1 MLLLA
6 QPEVTSMQQVLSER
20 LLPRSRS
27 SWLAET
33 ALIVGATLFIAAFA
47 QLSIPLQPVP
57 ITGQTFAV
65 LLVGMALGSR
75 RGALAVAAYLA
86 AGAAGLPV
94 FAEAKSGI
102 ATLLGPTG
110 GYLVGFVAA
119 AWVVGYLAERGWDRN
134 LLRTFAAMVA
144 GNVVIYAFGLAWLL
158 SYFGGDLNATLAAG
172 VYPFLL
178 GDAIKAAAAALLLP
192 ASWKLLGSK

>member
-1 MLLLA
+1 
-6 QPEVTSMQQVLSER
+6 MQQVLSER
-20 LLPRSRS
+20 LLPHSRS
-27 SWLAET
+27 SWLSGA
-33 ALIVGATLFIAAFA
+33 ALILGATLFIAAVA

-75 RGALAVAAYLA
+75 RGALALATYLA

-119 AWVVGYLAERGWDRN
+119 AWAVGYLAERGWDRS
-134 LLRTFAAMVA
+134 LLKTFAAMVIGSA
-144 GNVVIYAFGLAWLL
+144 VIYVFGLGWLTR
-158 SYFGGDLNATLAAG
+158 YFAGDLNASLAAG
-172 VYPFLL
+172 MYPFLI
-178 GDAIKAAAAALLLP
+178 GDAIKAALAALLLP
-192 ASWKLLGSK
+192 TAWKILGTKK

>member
-1 MLLLA
+1 
-6 QPEVTSMQQVLSER
+6 MQQVLSER

-27 SWLAET
+27 SWLTET

-75 RGALAVAAYLA
+75 LGALALGAYLA
-86 AGAAGLPV
+86 EGAVGLPV

-110 GYLVGFVAA
+110 GYLVGFVVA
-119 AWVVGYLAERGWDRN
+119 AWVVGYLAERGWDRS
-134 LLRTFAAMVA
+134 LLKTFAAMVI
-144 GNVVIYAFGLAWLL
+144 GNAVIYALGLGWLL
-158 SYFGGDLNATLAAG
+158 RYIAGDVNATLAAG
-172 VYPFLL
+172 MYPFLI
-178 GDAIKAAAAALLLP
+178 GDAIKAGAAALLLP
-192 ASWKLLGSK
+192 GSWKLLGSK